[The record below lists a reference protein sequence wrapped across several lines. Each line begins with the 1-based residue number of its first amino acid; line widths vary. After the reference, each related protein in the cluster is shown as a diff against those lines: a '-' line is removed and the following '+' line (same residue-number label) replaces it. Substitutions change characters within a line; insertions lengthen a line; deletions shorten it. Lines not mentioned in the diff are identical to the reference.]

1 MIVQMYLNYSLRKHG
16 VNKMSSPSTAISTE
30 VKTGNKFLLL
40 RLHSLAGIVPLGL
53 FIIEHLISNA
63 TAVLGSEAYNRQI
76 ELLHSIP
83 FLPVLEVLFIFLPLV
98 YHAVYGIYIAYISKN
113 NALSYKY
120 ARNWMFFLQR
130 VTGVITLIFVVYHV
144 WSLRISNVIYGTEV
158 NFQIV
163 QEYLMNPWIALFY
176 ILGVLS
182 TTFHF
187 ANGLWTGLIT
197 WGVTLGPKSQ
207 RISGR
212 IMFTLFIILSTMGI
226 ASVLSFWNS

>member
-1 MIVQMYLNYSLRKHG
+1 
-16 VNKMSSPSTAISTE
+16 MSSINAVHSTG
-30 VKTGNKFLLL
+30 VKRGNKFLLL
-40 RLHSLAGIVPLGL
+40 RLHSLAGLIPLGL
-53 FIIEHLISNA
+53 FLLEHVISNA
-63 TAVLGSEAYNRQI
+63 TAILGSEAYNRQI
-76 ELLHSIP
+76 DFLHSIP
-83 FLPVLEVLFIFLPLV
+83 FLPVWEILFIFLPLV
-98 YHAVYGIYIAYISKN
+98 YHAVYGIYIAYLSKN
-113 NALSYKY
+113 NALTYKY
-120 ARNWMFFLQR
+120 ARNWMFFFQR
-130 VTGVITLIFVVYHV
+130 VTGVMTLIFVVYHV
-144 WSLRISNVIYGTEV
+144 WSLRLSNVIFRTEV

-163 QEYLMNPWIALFY
+163 QEHLLNPWIALFY

-212 IMFTLFIILSTMGI
+212 IMFALFIILSTMGI